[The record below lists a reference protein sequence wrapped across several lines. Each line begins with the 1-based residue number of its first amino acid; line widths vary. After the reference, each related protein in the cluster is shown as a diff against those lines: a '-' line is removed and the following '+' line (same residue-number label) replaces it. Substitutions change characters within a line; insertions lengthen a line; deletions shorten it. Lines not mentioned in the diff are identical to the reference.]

1 MRYHYKAK
9 RMPIINGTIKQNRID
24 EKYHWI
30 INSLRKAS
38 EEQQFEEG
46 DELYIEVMD
55 KFVEVKFLSDGN
67 FA

>member
-1 MRYHYKAK
+1 
-9 RMPIINGTIKQNRID
+9 MPIINGTIKQNRID